1 MRQIWGCLL
10 VEAHPGNLSELQRRL
25 EKWRVGCGHA
35 SAAEGEA
42 TPAGGADILVVE
54 IAGDLPAAAAHRIRE
69 WRMAGRPVLAICP
82 AADPKL
88 VSLAASCAADEIL
101 VCPLDEDELAQRLDL
116 LSTLGRL
123 QAEKARRAA
132 LLATFLVGGQP
143 RSPSRGRP
151 ERRPVVCVLGDASG
165 VQVRVAEALSDAT
178 LSYVERPSQLKPY
191 FDGGGADVLV
201 ITRPDAI
208 EKALETVNRLGEP
221 AALPQLIAVHRG
233 ELTPW
238 HVPPQVD
245 LVALTVPPE
254 ILRARLVL
262 ALRLARLRRWLR
274 DPPSGTGANLVL
286 DSLSQLYNQGVLL
299 GYLAAHAGGPA
310 AALLAVR
317 VENLASVNAQQ
328 GYAAGNLALAE
339 VGRHLARLT
348 RAEDLPA
355 RLGGGRFAVAV
366 TAPIQAQ
373 LERIRLRLDLGLG
386 QQASLA
392 DAVIAT
398 GVEPLPVRGAP
409 VERVT
414 RLFRELGR
422 TRRAA

>member
-1 MRQIWGCLL
+1 MRHISSCVL
-10 VEAHPGNLSELQRRL
+10 VEAHPGSLSELQKRL
-25 EKWRVGCGHA
+25 EGWRVGCGHA
-35 SAAEGEA
+35 TAAEGEA
-42 TPAGGADILVVE
+42 ASTGADILVVE
-54 IAGDLPAAAAHRIRE
+54 IEGNLPTATARHIRE

-88 VSLAASCAADEIL
+88 VSLAASFAVDEIL
-101 VCPLDEDELAQRLDL
+101 IRPLDEDELAQRLDL

-132 LLATFLVGGQP
+132 LLAAFLVRGQP
-143 RSPSRGRP
+143 RTPSRERP
-151 ERRPVVCVLGDASG
+151 ERRPVVCVLGDAGG

-178 LSYVERPSQLKPY
+178 LSYVERPSQLESY
-191 FDGGGADVLV
+191 LDGGSPDVLV

-208 EKALETVNRLGEP
+208 GEALETVNRLGEP
-221 AALPQLIAVHRG
+221 AASPYLIAVHRG
-233 ELTPW
+233 ELTAW

-245 LVALTVPPE
+245 LLALTVPPE
-254 ILRARLVL
+254 ALRARLVL
-262 ALRLARLRRWLR
+262 ALRLAGLRRWLR
-274 DPPSGTGANLVL
+274 NPPRGDGANLVL

-299 GYLAAHAGGPA
+299 GYLAGPAGGA
-310 AALLAVR
+310 AALLVVR
-317 VENLASVNAQQ
+317 LENLASINAQQ
-328 GYAAGNLALAE
+328 GYAAGNLAVAE

-373 LERIRLRLDLGLG
+373 LERVRLRLDLGLG
-386 QQASLA
+386 RQASLA

-398 GVEPLPVRGAP
+398 GIEPLPVRGDP

-422 TRRAA
+422 ARRAAA